1 MQLSCVQK
9 SRELSIQFRVNLINL
24 LQIESIQCIFTIAQS
39 AKHATTSRKKIGYE
53 LQLHSMDK
61 KNEIEIYHEEK
72 KNDLP
77 FPCKLTVNLIITRL
91 DYFLCTSIVMCAHSR
106 SLSLFFFSPN
116 MQHIHLKTCIYF
128 SHTNWIGF

>member
-1 MQLSCVQK
+1 MQQQA
-9 SRELSIQFRVNLINL
+9 E
-24 LQIESIQCIFTIAQS
+24 
-39 AKHATTSRKKIGYE
+39 KKNGYE

-91 DYFLCTSIVMCAHSR
+91 DYFLCTSIVMCALKK
-106 SLSLFFFSPN
+106 SLSFE
-116 MQHIHLKTCIYF
+116 HAIHTWKRVFILATP
-128 SHTNWIGF
+128 TEIGF